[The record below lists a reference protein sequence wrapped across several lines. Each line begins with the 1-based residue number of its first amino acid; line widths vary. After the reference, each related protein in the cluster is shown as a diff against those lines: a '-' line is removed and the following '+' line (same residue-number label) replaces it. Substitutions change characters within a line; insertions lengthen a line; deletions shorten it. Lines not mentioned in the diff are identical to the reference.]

1 MQHLFRCYKS
11 TGRKKIYLFGILR
24 KIYTGFNGPATGA
37 YHEKTKDDFI
47 RIITTYIFLLF
58 DYRFFLL
65 IKKTTCKFQKNA

>member
-47 RIITTYIFLLF
+47 RIITTLLSE
-58 DYRFFLL
+58 
-65 IKKTTCKFQKNA
+65 K